1 MGGISKPRRIV
12 LTGGPGAGKT
22 VVSTRVAQMFPDRFV
37 KVPEAATQ
45 VYDLLKTRWDRLDV
59 EGRRD
64 VQRRIYHLQRRQE
77 EEMSAAHPDKTL
89 LLDRG
94 TIDGSAYWPEGP
106 EDYWR
111 DLNTSSAAELAR
123 YDAVVW
129 LQTAAT
135 IPGLYDADASNPC
148 RFEQADAAIA
158 SGNLLRALWSG
169 HPRMVEVGAFASLD
183 GKIAAVVKAIEALAA
198 EGDAIQSS
206 SEGGSQRT
214 QRTPR
219 TQR

>member
-1 MGGISKPRRIV
+1 MIVPLRRIV

-22 VVSTRVAQMFPDRFV
+22 VISDRIAAMMPDRFV
-37 KVPEAATQ
+37 KVREAATQ
-45 VYDLLKTRWDRLDV
+45 VYDHLQTRWDRLDV

-77 EEMSAAHPDKTL
+77 EEMAERYPNNVL

-106 EDYWR
+106 ADYWR
-111 DLNTSSAAELAR
+111 DLGTTAAAELAR

-135 IPGLYDADASNPC
+135 IPGLYDGDGSNPC

-158 SGNLLRALWSG
+158 SGNLLRALWGG
-169 HPRMVEVGAFASLD
+169 HSRMVEVGAYPNLEE
-183 GKIAAVVKAIEALAA
+183 KVAAVVRVLETLRGTEAP
-198 EGDAIQSS
+198 SC
-206 SEGGSQRT
+206 
-214 QRTPR
+214 
-219 TQR
+219 